1 MLQERSLDW
10 MFNKRNKKIFATAV
24 IFSSM
29 LLALVSTVSIAT
41 AVTTLESTKMNTNRT
56 IISRPNGNVMITGVT
71 TAGLTLTFKYDTT
84 ILGTTLADGS
94 GNYNFSFTIPYE
106 GNYSLQVS
114 GTGESNA
121 TILKIASRPTYV
133 TWRMTYRIGSSKET
147 DVYRIGTSSITNN
160 TINDT
165 NVTNVQLSSNLTYGY
180 VCTYDQGEYS
190 NGLLVAFIHSY
201 KSSDLDSVN
210 FTSNT
215 STNYTIELKQKIEDT
230 KLLLAYTRGTCADP
244 IHSKMN
250 TISTQMLP
258 GKSFASFGLGS
269 PDEFPYEIRAEY
281 SRIEING
288 TDRFPA
294 GSYRVCTEKIGVSSG
309 NRPIV
314 KVGRC

>member
-1 MLQERSLDW
+1 MSS
-10 MFNKRNKKIFATAV
+10 NKKNKKIFAIAV
-24 IFSSM
+24 IFSLT
-29 LLALVSTVSIAT
+29 LLALVSITA

-56 IISRPNGNVMITGVT
+56 IISRPSSNISITGT
-71 TAGLTLTFKYDTT
+71 TTGGLTLTIKYDTT
-84 ILGTTLADGS
+84 ILGTVTADGS
-94 GNYNFSFTIPYE
+94 GNYNYNFSIPYE

-121 TILKIASRPTYV
+121 AILKIASRPTYV
-133 TWRMTYRIGSSKET
+133 TWRMTYRIGNSTET

-165 NVTNVQLSSNLTYGY
+165 NITNVQTSSNLTYGY

-215 STNYTIELKQKIEDT
+215 STNYTIELKQKIENT
-230 KLLLAYTRGTCADP
+230 KLLLAYTRGTCDNP
-244 IHSKMN
+244 IHNKMN
-250 TISTQMLP
+250 TISTQQLP
-258 GKSFASFGLGS
+258 GKSFASFGLGAPS
-269 PDEFPYEIRAEY
+269 EFPYEIRAEY